1 MMPDEDD
8 HGRSLEA
15 KVKDKEGEIEVTL
28 DHERSKLS
36 YHGRVKREAG
46 ADNEEEEGVRYVVA
60 VLDRASNTAEILPAR
75 SGLAVRM
82 HHRVKGFVPVQPEDH
97 SSVNRGTYV
106 REFASHREHKARFCC
121 VCAVVSDCFFQGKF
135 VCFCFCFAISF
146 VFVCAVHRGCAACL
160 VLVEFCG
167 NLILTSGGSECRV
180 FSVAR
185 ACLTSTSSGSKS
197 TRRPTLRPT
206 CSRWATR

>member
-15 KVKDKEGEIEVTL
+15 KLKDKEGEIEVTL
-28 DHERSKLS
+28 DHEASKLS
-36 YHGRVKREAG
+36 YHGRAKREAG
-46 ADNEEEEGVRYVVA
+46 NEEEEEGVRYVVA

-106 REFASHREHKARFCC
+106 REFASHREQKYVCLLVCWCRHLTRSFRARCLLVLLFCC
-121 VCAVVSDCFFQGKF
+121 LIFPFSFF
-135 VCFCFCFAISF
+135 
-146 VFVCAVHRGCAACL
+146 L
-160 VLVEFCG
+160 VG
-167 NLILTSGGSECRV
+167 
-180 FSVAR
+180 
-185 ACLTSTSSGSKS
+185 
-197 TRRPTLRPT
+197 
-206 CSRWATR
+206 